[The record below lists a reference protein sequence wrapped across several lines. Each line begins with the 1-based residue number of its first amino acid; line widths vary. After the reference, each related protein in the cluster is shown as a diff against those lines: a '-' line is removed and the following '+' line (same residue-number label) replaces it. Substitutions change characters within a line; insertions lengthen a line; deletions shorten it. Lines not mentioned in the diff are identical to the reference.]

1 MGDGSDYPSP
11 RSEGRNGALAASI
24 LASASEQSPPSAT
37 MSTHHRSND
46 YAIAKVHNEGGMS
59 YLNPTRAS
67 VSVRRARDP
76 PKNSEGQIFCDHLD
90 CQAAPPT
97 FRRPC
102 EWNKHMDKHDRPY
115 KCYEPNCDKIQGFTY
130 SGGLLRHQREVHKK
144 NTDAKKAL
152 MCPYNDCNRS
162 TGNGFTRQENLR
174 EHLRRRHMHGDENPP
189 LVVDL
194 PWDRATELEGV
205 EGVEGVRVPSLPAT
219 GMKRRHDSHDGNL
232 PETDENGTELHH
244 EVKRLRREVEEKD
257 RRLEELERI
266 VAGLQQAIPQQSPTE
281 SDLQPLSQPTPQAAP
296 V

>member
-1 MGDGSDYPSP
+1 MGDGAEYPSP
-11 RSEGRNGALAASI
+11 RSEGPNGALAASI
-24 LASASEQSPPSAT
+24 LASTAESSAPIARMNDAQPMNSQPMNSQPMNFPSL
-37 MSTHHRSND
+37 
-46 YAIAKVHNEGGMS
+46 EGS
-59 YLNPTRAS
+59 RPRL
-67 VSVRRARDP
+67 SVRRNRDP
-76 PKNSEGQIFCDHLD
+76 PKNSEGQIYCDHHE

-144 NTDAKKAL
+144 NTDATKPL
-152 MCPYNDCNRS
+152 MCPYSDCNRS

-174 EHLRRRHMHGDENPP
+174 EHLRRRHMHNDEAPP
-189 LVVDL
+189 MVDMN
-194 PWDRATELEGV
+194 WDRPDLEGV
-205 EGVEGVRVPSLPAT
+205 EGVRAPSLPLT
-219 GMKRRHDSHDGNL
+219 GMKRRLSSPPIADLQGLSG
-232 PETDENGTELHH
+232 TDENAVNLHH

-266 VAGLQQAIPQQSPTE
+266 VAGIQQAIPQQSPSAPE
-281 SDLQPLSQPTPQAAP
+281 LDMKHAQPTAAAP